1 MEQLPEDPPLMRCLS
16 RKRWTLGKFVTTR
29 FYPVA
34 VVVGPHTSIA
44 TQVMLHTGEVVG
56 TPFACLRE
64 LLPPTDVNCNV
75 ANGKCVIV
83 IHGRLK
89 GMFGR
94 VIGSFASRL
103 IVRNCH
109 GSAPVKARRCT
120 NIETFLFTVNCANV
134 LKQCDGSHAAIKT
147 LARKLFPLPT
157 PLPIIPEESES
168 SDDEE
173 EDDSEI
179 VSSNT
184 QDDEQ
189 EEQDDDNDDG
199 ETCSCQGNCS
209 VM

>member
-1 MEQLPEDPPLMRCLS
+1 MEQLPEDLPSMHCLS
-16 RKRWTLGKFVTTR
+16 RKRWTFGKFVSTR
-29 FYPVA
+29 LYPVA

-44 TQVMLHTGEVVG
+44 THVMLHTGEVVG
-56 TPFACLRE
+56 APFACLRE

-83 IHGRLK
+83 VHGRLK

-94 VIGSFASRL
+94 VIGSFASWL

-109 GSAPVKARRCT
+109 GSVPLEARGCT
-120 NIETFLFTVNCANV
+120 NIETVLFTVNCANV
-134 LKQCDGSHAAIKT
+134 LKQCDGSHSAIKT

-157 PLPIIPEESES
+157 SLPIILEESEL

-179 VSSNT
+179 ASSYSA
-184 QDDEQ
+184 DDEQ
-189 EEQDDDNDDG
+189 EGQDNDNDDG
-199 ETCSCQGNCS
+199 ETYSCQ
-209 VM
+209 VTEL